1 MSDLNSIKTA
11 TTIDD
16 RGSACQ
22 GPLLEGKKEIGDSL

>member
-11 TTIDD
+11 ITIDD

-22 GPLLEGKKEIGDSL
+22 GPLQEAKKGIGDSL